1 MGFLSIFSKTE
12 SPSLTRLVSGS
23 FTVDAMGR
31 VLSSTLPQSV
41 PTSQLH
47 EIGQQVLLAFKE
59 SNKAQLPLSELAVNF
74 SALKLTARE
83 LRGGAIIFL
92 APHATIRP

>member
-1 MGFLSIFSKTE
+1 MGILNFFSKPE

-41 PTSQLH
+41 PTAQLH
-47 EIGQQVLLAFKE
+47 EIGQQVLLAFRE
-59 SNKAQLPLSELAVNF
+59 ANKAQLPLSELAINF

-92 APHATIRP
+92 APHVLIRP

>member
-1 MGFLSIFSKTE
+1 MGFLNFFSKTE

-41 PTSQLH
+41 PAAQLH
-47 EIGQQVLLAFKE
+47 EIGQQVLLAFLE
-59 SNKAQLPLSELAVNF
+59 ANKAQLPLSELAVNF

-92 APHATIRP
+92 APHAMIRP